1 MNILVLCPHFDPDTA
16 PTGVVMTRLVR
27 ELGNR
32 GHRLHVVTALPWYR
46 KHDIEH
52 GWEGSWIRRDAD
64 LAALIMWYDSHL
76 DGRLHVELGEPIV
89 DPQAWDAIAR
99 RAVHAAAFG
108 D

>member
-1 MNILVLCPHFDPDTA
+1 MRGLDADRAPNRRIRVSVLGSSVGRPDLVDAIRTADREFIERSTAILA
-16 PTGVVMTRLVR
+16 PAKEAG
-27 ELGNR
+27 
-32 GHRLHVVTALPWYR
+32 
-46 KHDIEH
+46 
-52 GWEGSWIRRDAD
+52 WIRRDAD